1 MPDAMVVV
9 RGHPNCSRR
18 TSQPRALPRAR
29 VAKVAGRCH
38 LAVPVV
44 PLVSSPTV
52 AAWRA
57 AAPATSLAG
66 VRVLM
71 VDPYDASRAVL
82 RETIN
87 QLGCKRF
94 SSAGSYADAMRAL
107 RGADGAIDLIFCE
120 YNLNGSRD
128 GQQLLEELRSEQVIS
143 LRTAFFMVTGE
154 SSYKRV
160 VSVAEFAPDDYL
172 VKPYSTEQLNRR
184 LARTLH
190 KKQVL
195 APAYALIES
204 GAHGDAVDACL
215 RIAQAHRAFIADCWR
230 LAIDVLISA
239 GDDAR
244 AEVLL
249 KQLLALKA
257 LPWAVLGLA
266 RVRALQGDLD
276 SAAAMLEK
284 LIDGNPDFLR
294 VHDVLADIRLRQG
307 ARAEAMR
314 VLKLAAGKSS
324 ANVARM
330 RRVGALAEELGDLA
344 TAEQAFM
351 QVLERT
357 RDSAMLSGED
367 YANVSRVLVQQGRVD
382 QAEALA
388 ADQRRMMKGHKDLEL
403 STAMLAFH
411 RAQRGEPA
419 AREAAVQ
426 RLVEI
431 EAQDAEAELSPR
443 LVVQVIRACL
453 DHGQDEAGF
462 RIAGRMAR
470 RAGLDAAV
478 LHEMQEILD
487 RHREQQTRARL
498 MSAAQLEVAVKA
510 VYDGGFDDAL
520 APRIE
525 RSLAA
530 LQRKGADV
538 HVEAIARLWSAARAK
553 YGVAG

>member
-1 MPDAMVVV
+1 M
-9 RGHPNCSRR
+9 
-18 TSQPRALPRAR
+18 
-29 VAKVAGRCH
+29 
-38 LAVPVV
+38 

-57 AAPATSLAG
+57 AAPAATSLAG

-107 RGADGAIDLIFCE
+107 RGAEGAIDLIFCE
-120 YNLNGSRD
+120 YNLNGTRD

-215 RIAQAHRAFIADCWR
+215 RIAQEHRAFIADCWR

-239 GDDAR
+239 GDDTR
-244 AEVLL
+244 AEALL

-266 RVRALQGDLD
+266 RVRARQGDLD
-276 SAAAMLEK
+276 SAAAMLES

-330 RRVGALAEELGDLA
+330 RRVGTLAEELGDLA

-388 ADQRRMMKGHKDLEL
+388 ADQRRMMKGHKDLAL

-419 AREAAVQ
+419 ARDAAVL

-431 EAQDAEAELSPR
+431 EGEDADAELSPR

-478 LHEMQEILD
+478 LHEMREILD

-498 MSAAQLEVAVKA
+498 MNAAQLEAAVKA

-530 LQRKGADV
+530 LQRQGADV